1 MRAVSVRRHI
11 RESVWWAGRMAAR
24 GAVGLIWFYRLVV
37 SPVLPGTCRFWPSC
51 SVYAEDAIRRYGVL
65 RGALL
70 AGKRLLRCHP
80 WSRGG
85 YDPVP

>member
-1 MRAVSVRRHI
+1 
-11 RESVWWAGRMAAR
+11 MAAR
-24 GAVGLIWFYRLVV
+24 AAVGLIWFYRLAV

-51 SVYAEDAIRRYGVL
+51 SVYAEHAIRRYGVL
-65 RGALL
+65 KGALL